1 MGEGVSTLLAQ
12 RVLDRY
18 DPLMSFKSE
27 QGKLQKQGY
36 SKESAGKILGAAA
49 QKAKHPS
56 ANQKKVLRHQG
67 KKVK

>member
-1 MGEGVSTLLAQ
+1 VVGGRVGHRREGV
-12 RVLDRY
+12 RNV
-18 DPLMSFKSE
+18 SFKSE
-27 QGKLQKQGY
+27 QGKLQKKGY

>member
-1 MGEGVSTLLAQ
+1 MSLRGCARTTLS
-12 RVLDRY
+12 R
-18 DPLMSFKSE
+18 MSFKTE
-27 QGKLQKQGY
+27 QSKLQKSGY

>member
-1 MGEGVSTLLAQ
+1 MTTISPQEAPV
-12 RVLDRY
+12 
-18 DPLMSFKSE
+18 SFKSE

-56 ANQKKVLRHQG
+56 PAQKRVLRAQKG
-67 KKVK
+67 K